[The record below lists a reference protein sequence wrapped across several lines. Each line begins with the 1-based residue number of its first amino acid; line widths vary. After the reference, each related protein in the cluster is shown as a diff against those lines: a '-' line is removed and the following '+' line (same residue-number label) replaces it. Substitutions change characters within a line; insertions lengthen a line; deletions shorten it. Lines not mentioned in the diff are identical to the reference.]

1 MAPVVTYHRSAAIGT
16 YPRWEPYIE
25 KLLAFYHAFKEE
37 TGKVSKIKGT
47 FIKEI
52 SRILADTTEAY
63 PHWEAYIEKLF
74 AFYYVLKE
82 ETGEVSEIKNTLVEY
97 LRTLAG
103 TTIVSKIEDTFS
115 ELKRLGVKIPSL
127 ARVRNYLLN
136 YSDITDILHSVCQSI
151 REYFGCEAEI
161 SLEVYEDP
169 EIEDE
174 YLTLYIRAQEY
185 SDSIINKIRDLR
197 KEFGEQLSRTDGW
210 ILITTDFKKPQH
222 AVRLERIP

>member
-1 MAPVVTYHRSAAIGT
+1 MAPVVTYHRSAAIET

-52 SRILADTTEAY
+52 SRMLADTTEVY

-82 ETGEVSEIKNTLVEY
+82 ETGEVSETKNTLVEY

-115 ELKRLGVKIPSL
+115 ELKKLGVKIPSL

-136 YSDITDILHSVCQSI
+136 YSDTTNILHPVCQSI
-151 REYFGCEAEI
+151 RECFGCEAEI

-169 EIEDE
+169 EIDDE
-174 YLTLYIRAQEY
+174 YLTLYIRVPKY
-185 SDSIINKIRDLR
+185 DNKVMDYIKNIR
-197 KEFGEQLSRTDGW
+197 KEYEDALTSMKGW
-210 ILITTDFKKPQH
+210 LLITTDFRKPSGDG
-222 AVRLERIP
+222 I